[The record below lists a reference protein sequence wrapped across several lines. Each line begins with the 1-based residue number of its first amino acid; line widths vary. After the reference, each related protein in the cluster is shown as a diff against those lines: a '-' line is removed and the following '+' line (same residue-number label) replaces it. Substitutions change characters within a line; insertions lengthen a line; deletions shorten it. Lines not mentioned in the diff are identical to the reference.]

1 MAVVVG
7 VRFKKAGKIYSY
19 TPHTLE
25 LVPGDPVV
33 VEGSHGPEF
42 GHVMIPPRPVSD
54 ESVTA
59 PLRKVIRLATPSDVQ
74 RMDEIKAEQH
84 QVFKAALERIE
95 ARGMDMNLVDV
106 EINFARSKMLFL
118 FTADERVDF
127 RGLVRDLASAFHSR
141 IEMRQ
146 VGARDEAKLLGGI
159 GPCGRILCC
168 TSFLT
173 EFKPVSIRMAKAQN
187 LALNPTKISGV
198 CGRLMCC
205 LKYEYRGDDTDEP
218 EEDSFAW
225 RVREAQRSSS
235 DRGGSTSS
243 GARTAPSTPGS
254 AQTSTRGSRRT
265 SGARGRATPEGAGH

>member
-7 VRFKKAGKIYSY
+7 VRFKKAGKIYSFL
-19 TPHTLE
+19 PSGLDI
-25 LVPGDPVV
+25 VPGDPVV

-54 ESVTA
+54 EAITP
-59 PLRKVIRLATPSDVQ
+59 PLRKVIRVATPEDIARVEEIREEQ
-74 RMDEIKAEQH
+74 RQA
-84 QVFKAALERIE
+84 FKVALERIE

-118 FTADERVDF
+118 FTAEERVDF
-127 RGLVRDLASAFHSR
+127 RALVRDLAAIFHSR

-205 LKYEYRGDDTDEP
+205 LKYEFRGEETEEP

-225 RVREAQRSSS
+225 RVREAQRLGAAH
-235 DRGGSTSS
+235 GGSTSS
-243 GARTAPSTPGS
+243 GAGTAPSTPES
-254 AQTSTRGSRRT
+254 VRTSTRGSRHT
-265 SGARGRATPEGAGH
+265 SGARGRGTREDADR